1 MNLAGVIFSNLYDE
15 RFGVLTHKRTVASLP
30 FGGRYR
36 FVDFVLSNMSN
47 SGITSVGIVTKH
59 NYNSLMDHLGS
70 SAEWDLNRKNGGVQL
85 LAPFSTGMSY
95 VYQGKLE
102 ALYSAFAF
110 LEKTPEDY
118 VVLSDSTILCNID
131 YSEALEAHIASGKD
145 VTVITGRAKAD
156 PNVNYELIVELKDG
170 EVKDVTVDYP
180 AMKDDTRVSLG
191 MYIMEKKLLLS
202 AVRESVSKGRH
213 LLERDF
219 IQEGFYRA
227 GLSLNVH
234 EFAGHVIR
242 NDSVASYFANNLS
255 LIRDDELR
263 RELFDRSRPIY
274 TKVRDEVP
282 SYYSP
287 GSKVE
292 DCLIA
297 DGCRIHGTLEGS
309 VLFRDIYVGRG
320 STIKNS
326 IIMQGAVIGEGC
338 YIENAIL
345 DKNVTVSDGVRLIGA
360 PSAPC
365 IVEKGETV

>member
-36 FVDFVLSNMSN
+36 FVDFVLSNTSN

-131 YSEALEAHIASGKD
+131 YSDALEAHIASGKD

-156 PNVNYELIVELKDG
+156 PNVNYELIVDLKDG

-227 GLSLNVH
+227 GLTLNVH

-263 RELFDRSRPIY
+263 HELFNRSRPIY

-287 GSKVE
+287 HSSVE

-297 DGCRIHGTLEGS
+297 DGCRIHGALEGS
-309 VLFRDIYVGRG
+309 VLFRDVYIGRQ
-320 STIKNS
+320 TTVKNS